1 MSVLPQMLVRTQSQ
15 CRFFPTLIETRNQ
28 APVVQRADN
37 ATIRWIN
44 LRPLDSKNGFP
55 NHPLDIVIYPVA
67 AGRLIALSSYCR
79 PTGARDR
86 FGSVHRCKFCVETIL
101 FCNS

>member
-1 MSVLPQMLVRTQSQ
+1 MLVRTQSQ

-37 ATIRWIN
+37 ATICWIN

-67 AGRLIALSSYCR
+67 AGRLIAL
-79 PTGARDR
+79 PAIAVQLGPEIGLGAFTDVN
-86 FGSVHRCKFCVETIL
+86 SV
-101 FCNS
+101 